1 MLGYPLSPSALFVA
15 VSVIIQGVV
24 WFHFVKLNK
33 LIKLSGTSLFTLQ
46 FSLAFASAEE
56 VGEEAVTTKKKWD
69 FKFLRDK
76 VFTFHDCVVRT
87 QICRI

>member
-56 VGEEAVTTKKKWD
+56 VGGEAVTTKKEKNGTS
-69 FKFLRDK
+69 
-76 VFTFHDCVVRT
+76 VSM
-87 QICRI
+87 